1 MSLLIDD
8 VTVVGD
14 FEELNWNREANGL
27 LQARH
32 LYTHVLRSANGWAD
46 VLIVLAEKERN
57 IYTLTKWKK
66 MGPAWHLRDKF
77 RVREDTLQ
85 ILTTLASPLFLATA
99 ERRED
104 ATKWPVKPP
113 PSISFEG

>member
-8 VTVVGD
+8 VEVVGD
-14 FEELNWNREANGL
+14 FQDLNWNREANGL

-46 VLIVLAEKERN
+46 VVVVLAEKERT

-66 MGPAWHLRDKF
+66 TGAAWHLRDKF
-77 RVREDTLQ
+77 RLREDTLE
-85 ILTTLASPLFLATA
+85 ILTTLATPLFLATE

-104 ATKWPVKPP
+104 ARKWPVKAPP
-113 PSISFEG
+113 PITFSE